1 MAFSPTDKR
10 TLSFLA
16 ATIDDRAA
24 AIDRG
29 SLPASAAGPAADALL
44 RAWNQAFSP
53 GDAAAFE
60 RRLRWEGLNRDG
72 VAALTTSEAAARMPI
87 AAWTER
93 LDEIVTGAAD
103 VVRDLRAG
111 SHVDPA
117 SALVPF
123 AEIWEVWV
131 RSARRRLL
139 ETTSG
144 DALRGVASSV
154 VDACARQLAVE
165 LSRQGELALFEY
177 FKGWQIADSD
187 GDRYRAFIAH
197 SLDDSLRGIVFAYPV
212 LARHLSGL
220 TADWIANTREWLE
233 RLRDDR
239 PEIAALFQG
248 GDDPGQV
255 VGVHLALSDPH
266 HGRRRVHAVEF
277 ASGLRLVYKPRTVAI
292 ERVFGE
298 VVAWLNRDLSLPLR
312 VLRVLDRGTHGWVD
326 YAAHEPQTSADAV
339 ARYYRQ
345 AGALMCLTWALRAR
359 DLHMENVVAT
369 AEGPVLIDLE
379 MLLQPVSQSAA
390 RVTDAIGEAHAS
402 AIVEES
408 SLSTGLLSLVEITAA
423 GDAQDA
429 GGLRGQRRGRLP
441 LPRRVWK
448 DLGAANLHYVDE
460 PMFSAPGGHEVRL
473 DGVLQNPGDFAGD
486 LLAGFSEAYDA
497 LIARRAELVAA
508 DGVLARFEV
517 CSTRVLPRATNQYAM
532 LSYVLAAPKY
542 QRDGAMRAAAIDV
555 LHRAFSAAAA
565 KPELWEVAVEE
576 RRALDRLDVPYFS
589 VRCGHTDATA
599 EGRLVARGYF
609 ARSGIAAAAARLSA
623 MSARDHAI
631 QRDLIARALGESV
644 DTVFSTPAPAGST
657 VDARPSGGVDR
668 PEFLDAAI
676 WIAQELLSRA
686 ARTGDSL
693 SWPYRLT
700 ADAGR
705 SDHHLY
711 DGSLGPAVFFAA
723 LSSVV
728 PDPTWRAAA
737 AAALAPVRDHIRR
750 GGLASGREN
759 IGGLSGLGSMVY
771 ALGLASSSLGDPEW
785 RDLAFEAADTIDA
798 RIEEDDCLDVVD
810 GAAGAVLALLGLHA
824 ASDDERPL
832 AIASKCGRHLL
843 DRAVAIG
850 DGSAWPSADGQR
862 LVGFAHGAAGVV
874 HALARLHAASGDVRY
889 AEAVDRG
896 CQFIAGQFLPTHAN
910 FAMGAPQAGAPAS
923 GHRVMTAW
931 CHGAP
936 GVALGV
942 ASALDIRQKPA
953 ILAEFDVALRT
964 TARPDVIQ
972 PDHLCC
978 GTLGRAEV
986 LLTLGRRLGRVELEQ
1001 AGVQLATG
1009 VLARAVARRH
1019 FRLTGAGSEYRV
1031 FDPGFFRGL
1040 SGIGYEMLRLS
1051 APGRVPSVAALE
1063 PPVGSPSRVQELA

>member
-1 MAFSPTDKR
+1 MPFSPEDKR
-10 TLSFLA
+10 ALSFRA
-16 ATIDDRAA
+16 AAIYDRAA
-24 AIDRG
+24 AIDR
-29 SLPASAAGPAADALL
+29 SSVPPTAAPAADAVL

-60 RRLRWEGLNRDG
+60 RRLRWDGLDRDDI
-72 VAALTTSEAAARMPI
+72 AALTTPEAAARMPI
-87 AAWTER
+87 AAWTEW

-103 VVRDLRAG
+103 VARDLRAG
-111 SHVDPA
+111 SDLDPA
-117 SALVPF
+117 SAPVPF
-123 AEIWEVWV
+123 AEIWDVWV
-131 RSARRRLL
+131 RRARRRLL

-144 DALRGVASSV
+144 DALRGVAPSV
-154 VDACARQLAVE
+154 VDACARQLAIE
-165 LSRQGELALFEY
+165 LSRQGELTLLEY
-177 FKGWQIADSD
+177 FKGWQTADSD

-197 SLDDSLRGIVFAYPV
+197 SLDDGLREIVFASPV

-233 RLRDDR
+233 RLREDR
-239 PEIAALFQG
+239 QEFAAIFQR

-255 VGVHLALSDPH
+255 VSVDLALSDPH

-292 ERVFGE
+292 ERVFSE
-298 VVAWLNRDLSLPLR
+298 VVAWLNRDLAVPLR
-312 VLRVLDRGTHGWVD
+312 VLRVLDRGTHGWVE
-326 YAAHEPQTSADAV
+326 YATHEPQTSADAV

-369 AEGPVLIDLE
+369 AAGPVLIDLE

-429 GGLRGQRRGRLP
+429 GGLRGQRRGWLP

-448 DLGAANLHYVDE
+448 NLGTANVHYVDE

-486 LLAGFSEAYDA
+486 LLAGFSEAYEA
-497 LIARRAELVAA
+497 LIARRAELLAA
-508 DGVLARFEV
+508 AGGPLARFEV
-517 CSTRVLPRATNQYAM
+517 CSTRVLPRVTNQYAM

-589 VRCGHTDATA
+589 VRCGDTDATA

-644 DTVFSTPAPAGST
+644 DTVFSTPAPAGSP
-657 VDARPSGGVDR
+657 VAARPSGGVDR

-686 ARTGDSL
+686 ARAGDSL

-711 DGSLGPAVFFAA
+711 DGSLGPAVFFAGLA
-723 LSSVV
+723 SVV
-728 PDPTWRAAA
+728 PDPTWRSAAV
-737 AAALAPVRDHIRR
+737 AALAPVRDYIRR
-750 GGLASGREN
+750 GQPASGREN
-759 IGGLSGLGSMVY
+759 IGGLSGLGSIVY

-785 RDLAFEAADTIDA
+785 GDLAFAVADTIDA
-798 RIEEDDCLDVVD
+798 RIDDDDCLDVVD

-824 ASDDERPL
+824 ASGDERPL
-832 AIASKCGRHLL
+832 TIASRCGRHLL

-874 HALARLHAASGDVRY
+874 HALARLHTATGDGRW

-910 FAMGAPQAGAPAS
+910 FAMAAPQAGAPAS

-953 ILAEFDVALRT
+953 ILAGFDVALRT

-1051 APGRVPSVAALE
+1051 APDRVPSVAALE